1 MRACVMIR
9 QRSRVRA
16 GRPLPT
22 RGPSTPRR
30 SGLLTGRVFET
41 AMTTAAVRTLWVLLV
56 RLIPAIGSGVLHGQ
70 SPVGDD
76 SDRVRIVWPVSGMS
90 FGTGSYI
97 KVKVMPSAGSDTS
110 EVRFF
115 EGTNLIGTV
124 TQSPFNVIWKIRIG
138 QNFAPWEF
146 TAVARDRQGATQ
158 TSVPVNITSFNGA
171 PPSPVIQISSPGQG
185 EMFAAPAQF
194 EIRAEQLASVGDA
207 GPVEFFL
214 DGGSLGVV
222 DRSGWFTE
230 ASSYYSMS
238 ATNLAEGDH
247 TLSVKYLG
255 SNGQYCECSSVPVRV
270 VKLGIHAPRI
280 ASSCGALDG
289 RVEFEVVTSFPGKP
303 TIIQVS
309 TNFVDWSAIS
319 TNIPPGNTFTFV
331 EASPANL
338 SKRWYRAIVPP

>member
-1 MRACVMIR
+1 MTACLRTRA
-9 QRSRVRA
+9 QSGVRA
-16 GRPLPT
+16 HRLQAT
-22 RGPSTPRR
+22 RRPSTPCR
-30 SGLLTGRVFET
+30 SGLQTGRVFKT
-41 AMTTAAVRTLWVLLV
+41 AMATGAAIALRLLLV
-56 RLIPAIGSGVLHGQ
+56 CLILAIGAGVFHGP
-70 SPVGDD
+70 SAVGGASND
-76 SDRVRIVWPVSGMS
+76 VRIVWPVSGMS
-90 FGTGSYI
+90 FSVGSFI
-97 KVKVMPSAGSDTS
+97 KVKVMPAAGSDTS

-270 VKLGIHAPRI
+270 VKLGIHSPRI
-280 ASSCGALDG
+280 ATGSTPADG
-289 RVEFEVVTSFPGKP
+289 RVQFEVVTSFPGMP

-309 TNFVDWSAIS
+309 TNFVDWDAIS
-319 TNIPPGNTFTFV
+319 TNVPPSNTFTFT
-331 EASPANL
+331 EASPPAL

>member
-1 MRACVMIR
+1 MIALR
-9 QRSRVRA
+9 
-16 GRPLPT
+16 L
-22 RGPSTPRR
+22 
-30 SGLLTGRVFET
+30 
-41 AMTTAAVRTLWVLLV
+41 LLV
-56 RLIPAIGSGVLHGQ
+56 CLTIALGAGVLDEQ
-70 SPVGDD
+70 SHAGGD
-76 SDRVRIVWPVSGMS
+76 SNSLRIVWPVSGMS
-90 FGTGSYI
+90 FRAGSFI
-97 KVKVMPSAGSDTS
+97 KIKVMPTAGSDTS

-115 EGTNLIGTV
+115 EGTNLVGTV
-124 TQSPFNVIWKIRIG
+124 TQSPYNLIWMVRG
-138 QNFAPWEF
+138 GVNFAPWEF

-158 TSVPVNITSFNGA
+158 TSVPVNITSFEGA
-171 PPSPVIQISSPGQG
+171 PPSPVIQISLPGQG

-194 EIRAEQLASVGDA
+194 QIGAEQLSSAGDA

-238 ATNLAEGDH
+238 TTNLAEGDH

-255 SNGQYCECSSVPVRV
+255 SNGQYCECGSVPVRV
-270 VKLGIHAPRI
+270 VKLGLHAPRI
-280 ASSCGALDG
+280 ASSGGALDG

-319 TNIPPGNTFTFV
+319 TNMPPGNTFTFA
-331 EASPANL
+331 ETYPASL
-338 SKRWYRAIVPP
+338 SNRWYRAIVPP